1 MESGYIFQRVSK
13 WIVIGLISIIMGLMG
28 CSNDSTES
36 ASGTTENGELVISL
50 TDAEGDFSSYTVDVL
65 SINLTK
71 KNGAKV
77 STLPVT
83 TRVDFAQYTDM
94 TEFLTASTI
103 PSGVYTEA
111 SLTLDYQ
118 NADIWVENSSGDLV
132 KVNTVVDEDG
142 SPITTITVSVQLEDS
157 NSLLIAPGVPAH
169 LTLDFDLI
177 SSNKVEFGDDGTP
190 TLTVEAILLADIDPE
205 DSKTHRMRG
214 PLGSVDVAAGTFE
227 LILRPFFHAFSGK
240 DKKFGSLTVTT
251 LENTVYD
258 INGQPYEGAAGLS
271 ALNEQTDYTAV
282 VVTGDVKFNPYR
294 FEATEVIAG
303 DSVPGGTLDAVTGNV
318 IQRDGNTVVV
328 KGATLIRNDGSAVFN
343 DTVTVLLDEDTVV
356 KRQLS
361 QDIFTIQDISVGQKL
376 TVFGALTNNDMDSLE
391 LNATGANQG
400 YVRMELTTV
409 RGLVVDHD
417 PSLALDLQS
426 INTSRIGIFDFSGTG
441 TGSENDADPEN
452 YEISTGT
459 LNFSLFE
466 QGDTL
471 KVIGFVNGF
480 GQAPA
485 DFVAQT
491 IVDVSDVR
499 SFMRVTW
506 APASAAPFETLSSE
520 KMVITQQHH
529 GKFHHLGRSGVL
541 VNLDDLSSLT
551 TIQPASISQ
560 GRFLIKYRESNQF
573 YSTFESF
580 VSDLE
585 GLIEDGK
592 KVQGMFATGSF
603 DKTNT
608 ILTAD
613 CIEFK
618 VK

>member
-1 MESGYIFQRVSK
+1 MESRCIFQKVSG
-13 WIVIGLISIIMGLMG
+13 WIAIGLISIIMGLMG

-71 KNGAKV
+71 QNGAVV

-118 NADIWVENSSGDLV
+118 NADIWVENSDGDLV
-132 KVNTVVDEDG
+132 KVNAVVDEDG
-142 SPITTITVSVQLEDS
+142 NPITTITVSVHLEDS
-157 NSLLIAPGVPAH
+157 NSLLIAPGIPAH

-177 SSNKVEFGDDGTP
+177 SSNKVEFGNDGTP
-190 TLTVEAILLADIDPE
+190 TLTVEAVLLADIDPE

-227 LILRPFFHAFSGK
+227 LILRPFFHAISGK

-251 LENTVYD
+251 LESTVYD
-258 INGQPYEGAAGLS
+258 INGQQYEGAAGLS
-271 ALNEQTDYTAV
+271 ALNEQTEYTAV
-282 VVTGDVKFNPYR
+282 VVTGDLKFHPYR
-294 FEATEVIAG
+294 FEATEVSAG
-303 DSVPGGTLDAVTGNV
+303 SSVPGGTLDAVTGNV
-318 IQRDGNTVVV
+318 IRRDGNTVVM
-328 KGATLIRNDGSAVFN
+328 KGATLIRNNGRAIFN
-343 DTVTVLLDEDTVV
+343 DTVTVLLDEDTIV

-361 QDIFTIQDISVGQKL
+361 QEDFTIRDISVGQLL
-376 TVFGALTNNDMDSLE
+376 TAFGVLTNSDKDSLE
-391 LNATGANQG
+391 LNATGDKNG
-400 YVRMELTTV
+400 YVRMKFTTV
-409 RGLVVDHD
+409 RGTVVDHD
-417 PSLALDLQS
+417 TALTLDLQS
-426 INTSRIGIFDFSGTG
+426 INACRIGIFDFSGTG
-441 TGSENDADPEN
+441 TDSEKDADPEN

-459 LNFSLFE
+459 LDISSYGQNDS
-466 QGDTL
+466 L
-471 KVIGFVNGF
+471 KVIGFINGF

-485 DFVAQT
+485 DFLAQT
-491 IVDVSDVR
+491 IVDVTDVR
-499 SFMRVTW
+499 SFMRITW
-506 APASAAPFETLSSE
+506 APASATPFETLSSE
-520 KMVITQQHH
+520 KIVITQQHH
-529 GKFHHLGRSGVL
+529 GKFHHLGRAGVI

-551 TIQPASISQ
+551 TIQPLSASQ

-573 YSTFESF
+573 YSTFKSF
-580 VSDLE
+580 VLDLE

-592 KVQGMFATGSF
+592 KVQSMFATGSF
-603 DKTNT
+603 DRTNA

-613 CIEFK
+613 CIEFRMK
-618 VK
+618 

>member
-1 MESGYIFQRVSK
+1 MESRLIFQRVSK
-13 WIVIGLISIIMGLMG
+13 WIAIGLISIIMGLMG
-28 CSNDSTES
+28 CSKDSTES

-71 KNGAKV
+71 QNGAKV

-132 KVNTVVDEDG
+132 KVNRIVDEDG
-142 SPITTITVSVQLEDS
+142 NPITTITVSVHLEDS
-157 NSLLIAPGVPAH
+157 NSLLIAPGIPAH

-177 SSNKVEFGDDGTP
+177 SSNKVEFGNDGIP
-190 TLTVEAILLADIDPE
+190 TLTVEAVLLADIDPE

-214 PLGSVDVAAGTFE
+214 PLGSVDVDAGTFE
-227 LILRPFFHAFSGK
+227 LILRPFFQAISGK

-251 LENTVYD
+251 LESTVYD
-258 INGQPYEGAAGLS
+258 INGQQYEGAAGLS
-271 ALNEQTDYTAV
+271 ALNEQTAYTAV
-282 VVTGDVKFNPYR
+282 VVTGDLKFHPYR
-294 FEATEVIAG
+294 FEATEVSAG
-303 DSVPGGTLDAVTGNV
+303 SSVPGGTLDAVTGNV

-328 KGATLIRNDGSAVFN
+328 KGATLIRNNGSAVFN
-343 DTVTVLLDEDTVV
+343 DTVTVILDEDTIV

-361 QDIFTIQDISVGQKL
+361 QDDFTIRDISVGQRL
-376 TVFGALTNNDMDSLE
+376 TVFGDLTNSDMDSLE

-409 RGLVVDHD
+409 RGTVVDHD

-426 INTSRIGIFDFSGTG
+426 INACRVGIFDFSGTG
-441 TGSENDADPEN
+441 TDSENDADSEN
-452 YEISTGT
+452 YEVNTGT
-459 LNFSLFE
+459 LNISLFD

-485 DFVAQT
+485 DFLAQT
-491 IVDVSDVR
+491 IVDVMDVR
-499 SFMRVTW
+499 SFMRITW
-506 APASAAPFETLSSE
+506 APASATPFETLSSE
-520 KMVITQQHH
+520 KIVITQQRH
-529 GKFHHLGRSGVL
+529 GKFHHLGRAGVI

-551 TIQPASISQ
+551 TIQPLSEGQ
-560 GRFLIKYRESNQF
+560 GRFLIKYRESIQF

-580 VSDLE
+580 ISGME

-592 KVQGMFATGSF
+592 KVKSMFATGSF
-603 DKTNT
+603 DNKNA

-613 CIEFK
+613 CIEFR

>member
-1 MESGYIFQRVSK
+1 
-13 WIVIGLISIIMGLMG
+13 
-28 CSNDSTES
+28 
-36 ASGTTENGELVISL
+36 
-50 TDAEGDFSSYTVDVL
+50 
-65 SINLTK
+65 
-71 KNGAKV
+71 
-77 STLPVT
+77 
-83 TRVDFAQYTDM
+83 M
-94 TEFLTASTI
+94 TEFLTVSTI
-103 PSGVYTEA
+103 PSGVYTAA

-118 NADIWVENSSGDLV
+118 NADIWVENSNGDLV

-157 NSLLIAPGVPAH
+157 NSLLIAPGVSAH
-169 LTLDFDLI
+169 LTLDFDLV

-190 TLTVEAILLADIDPE
+190 TLTVAAILLADIDPE

-214 PLGSVDVAAGTFE
+214 PLGSVDVEAGTFE
-227 LILRPFFHAFSGK
+227 LILRPFFHAISGR
-240 DKKFGSLTVTT
+240 DKTFGSLTVTT

-258 INGQPYEGAAGLS
+258 INGRQYEGAAGLS
-271 ALNEQTDYTAV
+271 ALNELDDYTAV

-294 FEATEVIAG
+294 FEAVEVIAG

-328 KGATLIRNDGSAVFN
+328 KGATLIRNNGSAVFN
-343 DTVTVLLDEDTVV
+343 DTVTVLLDADTIV

-361 QDIFTIQDISVGQKL
+361 QDVFTIRDISVGQKL
-376 TVFGALTNNDMDSLE
+376 TVFGALTNSDMDSLE

-426 INTSRIGIFDFSGTG
+426 INTCRIGIFDFSGTG
-441 TGSENDADPEN
+441 TDLENDADPEN

-459 LNFSLFE
+459 LDFSLFE
-466 QGDTL
+466 QNDTL

-506 APASAAPFETLSSE
+506 APASATPFETLSSK

-529 GKFHHLGRSGVL
+529 GKFHHLGRSGVI

-551 TIQPASISQ
+551 TIQPLSAGQ

-585 GLIEDGK
+585 GLMEDGK
-592 KVQGMFATGSF
+592 KVQSMFATGSF
-603 DKTNT
+603 DQTNA